1 MFTVVN
7 GWKKAD
13 LKFILEEIDEK
24 ESANI
29 VVDGLKDLILNSEQ
43 YISDPKFVEKIL
55 VSAISDR
62 VSQEQDEKEKL
73 KQEQFE
79 KERQFKE
86 GENFNLNQKRQN

>member
-13 LKFILEEIDEK
+13 LKFVLEEIDEK
-24 ESANI
+24 ASANI
-29 VVDGLKDLILNSEQ
+29 VIVGLKDLILNSEQ
-43 YISDPKFVEKIL
+43 YISDLKFVEKIF

-79 KERQFKE
+79 KERQFE

>member
-7 GWKKAD
+7 GWMKAD
-13 LKFILEEIDEK
+13 LKFVLKEIQEK
-24 ESANI
+24 ASANTVI
-29 VVDGLKDLILNSEQ
+29 AGLKDLILNSEQ

-73 KQEQFE
+73 KQEQLE
-79 KERQFKE
+79 KERHFEE

>member
-7 GWKKAD
+7 GWMKAD
-13 LKFILEEIDEK
+13 LKFVLEEIDEK
-24 ESANI
+24 ASTNI
-29 VVDGLKDLILNSEQ
+29 VIAGLKDLILNSEQ

-73 KQEQFE
+73 KQGQFE
-79 KERQFKE
+79 E
-86 GENFNLNQKRQN
+86 GENFNLK